1 MIEHR
6 RSVFKTLAAAG
17 LSLGSW
23 GGHAVRAITA
33 LGWYGSASIVRGQT
47 HPQLAVPPRSPA
59 FKAQTPGDALRLI
72 VGNTSVTEVG
82 ETHIQLQVPELAENG
97 AMVQVTVNS
106 LIPDTRQIMLL
117 IDKNPYPL
125 VASFYFPEGT
135 EPSFQTRV
143 KMAESSRIRVL
154 VLASPG
160 RDNRYFTTVKET
172 RVTLGGCGS

>member
-6 RSVFKTLAAAG
+6 RSLFKTLASAG
-17 LSLGSW
+17 MFMGAW
-23 GGHAVRAITA
+23 NGHAIRTFTA
-33 LGWYGSASIVRGQT
+33 LGLLGQASALLAQT
-47 HPQLAVPPRSPA
+47 IPLPSTNRSQA

-72 VGNTSVTEVG
+72 VGNASVTEVG
-82 ETHIQLQVPELAENG
+82 ESQIQLQVPELAENG
-97 AMVQVTVNS
+97 AMVPVTVS
-106 LIPDTRQIMLL
+106 SRIPDTRQIMLL

-143 KMAESSRIRVL
+143 KMAESSRVRVL
-154 VLASPG
+154 VSASLG
-160 RDNRYFTTVKET
+160 KDSRYFTTSKDT